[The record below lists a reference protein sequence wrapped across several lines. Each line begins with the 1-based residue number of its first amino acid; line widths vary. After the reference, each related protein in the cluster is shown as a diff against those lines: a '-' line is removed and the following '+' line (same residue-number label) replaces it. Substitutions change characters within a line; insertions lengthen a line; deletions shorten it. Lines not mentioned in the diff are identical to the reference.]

1 MNIIKIEPIATGYRP
16 PIQSWNGY
24 GIPDGYIEVPDG
36 VDTSAMQTHMG
47 FVDLI
52 IDEDGVLTAITGND
66 EKHQAYLDSLPP
78 EPVPEPTEAQILGRE
93 ITDLQL
99 EQIAQGQKQ
108 TTLELDLL
116 EQGQYITDMEL
127 EGLKHV

>member
-1 MNIIKIEPIATGYRP
+1 MNIIKVEPSATGSRP
-16 PIQSWNGY
+16 PIQSWGGY
-24 GIPDGYIEVPDG
+24 GIPEGYIEVPEG

-47 FVDLI
+47 FVDLT

-99 EQIAQGQKQ
+99 EQIAQGQWI
-108 TTLELDLL
+108 TELELN
-116 EQGQYITDMEL
+116 QME
-127 EGLKHV
+127 GGTPNA

>member
-1 MNIIKIEPIATGYRP
+1 MNIIKLEPSATGYRP
-16 PIQSWNGY
+16 PIQSWSGY
-24 GIPDGYIEVPDG
+24 GIPEGYVEVPDI

-47 FVDLI
+47 FVDLTI
-52 IDEDGVLTAITGND
+52 EGGVLTAITGN
-66 EKHQAYLDSLPP
+66 EEAYQAYLDSLPP
-78 EPVPEPTEAQILGRE
+78 ETPPEPTEAQLLGQE

>member
-1 MNIIKIEPIATGYRP
+1 MNIVKLEPSATGSRP

-24 GIPDGYIEVPDG
+24 GIPEGYIEVPDG

-47 FVDLI
+47 FVDLT

-78 EPVPEPTEAQILGRE
+78 ETESEPTDTDVLNTLLGVTE
-93 ITDLQL
+93 
-99 EQIAQGQKQ
+99 
-108 TTLELDLL
+108 
-116 EQGQYITDMEL
+116 
-127 EGLKHV
+127 

>member
-1 MNIIKIEPIATGYRP
+1 MNIIKLDPSATGARP

-24 GIPDGYIEVPDG
+24 GIPDGYIEVPDS

-47 FVDLI
+47 FVDLT

-78 EPVPEPTEAQILGRE
+78 ETEPEPTEAQILGRE
-93 ITDLQL
+93 ITAM
-99 EQIAQGQKQ
+99 EMESIAQGQKQ
-108 TTLELDLL
+108 TALELAML